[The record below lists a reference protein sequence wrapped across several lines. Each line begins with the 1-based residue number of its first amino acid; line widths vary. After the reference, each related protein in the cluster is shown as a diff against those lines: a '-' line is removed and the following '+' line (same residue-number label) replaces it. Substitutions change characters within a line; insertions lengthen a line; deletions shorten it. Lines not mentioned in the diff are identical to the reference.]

1 MKSNKNYIK
10 LLQLLGGITTCVCIN
25 ACNTKSQSE
34 DNAKA
39 KQMFEDQI
47 STSEL
52 FKNGSSITK
61 EDFKTKYE
69 DCFYNIISDSS
80 DFKYWNDYFSKD
92 EQKTDVETFDQ
103 LEPGQKVE
111 FVDNFLKLCCDH
123 NSKSSDAA
131 DQVSVEKLK
140 EYAKKNEFSTINSEP
155 SNETGEKAKTKKDKK
170 SKTEDKKDE
179 EKDKDA
185 ENPDPAKA
193 AEIKKYTEIVKKFKD
208 DTKLSEVFD
217 PSNNFDNQH
226 HLILKIADGK
236 FVDLNIL
243 YNLFTAINKIN
254 KAYLCTQN
262 ISLTKV
268 SSYFSNI
275 SVGKINCDNLN
286 GNYNILLGV
295 TDVYNKKS
303 YIKLFNLLLRQ
314 SFSEKKIGNEFFE
327 NNFYNLKDIWSSTK
341 GTDYLFWNEKFINA
355 SVKKGGEKKD
365 FDKMCK
371 YLGKSLQK

>member
-52 FKNGSSITK
+52 FKENPSAK

-69 DCFYNIISDSS
+69 NCLNEIISSES
-80 DFKYWNDYFSKD
+80 NFKYWSEKFCGQTEVDTFDKLSD
-92 EQKTDVETFDQ
+92 EQKEN
-103 LEPGQKVE
+103 
-111 FVDNFLKLCCDH
+111 FVDNFIKLCCDH

-131 DQVSVEKLK
+131 DQVSVENLK
-140 EYAKKNEFSTINSEP
+140 EYAEQDNFSAINSEP
-155 SNETGEKAKTKKDKK
+155 GNEAGEKSKTKKDKK